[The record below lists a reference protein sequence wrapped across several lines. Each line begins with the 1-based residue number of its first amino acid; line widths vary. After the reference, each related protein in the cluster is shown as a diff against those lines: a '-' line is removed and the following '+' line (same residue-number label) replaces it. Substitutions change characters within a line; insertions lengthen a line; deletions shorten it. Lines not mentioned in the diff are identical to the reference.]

1 MLLKKTLSPLFMSFL
16 LFSGSVSAQQSAPL
30 KREDVSKIMEQIFS
44 QHVDEKRM
52 TTKIIRKSLKSYIDQ
67 FDPDRT
73 YLLDS
78 EVEPFIQVTVS
89 GLNSYLEEYEEN
101 NFEIYEKLNGV
112 IQQAIIRARKNRLQL
127 FQNPEPLF
135 SESLTVKVDP
145 NEEAEDFNL
154 NQNFAKTTDEL
165 FNRQR
170 KQIIKFLG
178 QERIR
183 YGNKEVS
190 RNPKATLSVLNNS
203 LRNHENQ
210 YLYQDASGHSLS
222 SEQRENLLAIHIL
235 KALSGSLD
243 AHTTVY
249 DPKEAYDMKVRL
261 EKGFQ
266 GIGVI
271 LKQGPKGEVK
281 IASFVK
287 GGPAESSKMLELNDQ
302 IVGIEGKDI
311 THESFAKVMELLKG
325 KHSSAVKL
333 TIKREINS
341 GGQTQDKVFDVVL
354 QRAPITLDEDRVEV
368 DYMPYPDHEGII
380 GVITLHS
387 FYQGENEVT
396 SENDVKKAIKKLD
409 EKGKLRGLILDLRE
423 NNGGFLS
430 QAVKVA
436 GLFITNGVVVI
447 SKYSNGNE
455 KFYRDIDGKVTYD
468 GPLIIL
474 TSKATASAAEIVA
487 QALQDY
493 GVAIVVGDEHTYGK
507 GTIQSQTVTENNGA
521 NFFKVTVG
529 KYYTPSGK
537 TPQIRGVKADIVV
550 PSPFNKEHIGEEYLE
565 GALKPDEIPS
575 TFDDTLQDVQPSL
588 KPWFMHYYT
597 PSVQKPTDKWRK
609 LIPVL
614 SQKSKTRT
622 NEDPSF
628 RAYEKWV
635 NEVAQPRAAGQKVTM
650 TNPNFD
656 SKKDYQ
662 LAEAI
667 NILKDMVDGESTTRY
682 LGEESRN

>member
-1 MLLKKTLSPLFMSFL
+1 MSLLL
-16 LFSGSVSAQQSAPL
+16 LSGSISAQQSAPL
-30 KREDVSKIMEQIFS
+30 KREDIGKIMEQIFS

-78 EVEPFIQVTVS
+78 EVQPFIYVS
-89 GLNSYLEEYEEN
+89 VSSLNDSLQNYEEN

-112 IQQAIIRARKNRLQL
+112 IQQAILRARKNRLQL

-135 SESLTVKVDP
+135 TESLSVKVDP
-145 NEEAEDFNL
+145 NEDVEELNL
-154 NQNFAKTTDEL
+154 NQNFAKSSEEL
-165 FNRQR
+165 FNRQK
-170 KQIIKFLG
+170 KQIVKFLG

-183 YGNKEVS
+183 YGNKEVT
-190 RNPKATLSVLNNS
+190 RNPSATLGVLNNN
-203 LRNHENQ
+203 LRNHENS
-210 YLYQDASGHSLS
+210 YLYQDATGHSLS
-222 SEQRENLLAIHIL
+222 PEQRENLLAIHIL

-249 DPKEAYDMKVRL
+249 DPKEAYEMKVRL
-261 EKGFQ
+261 QKSFE

-287 GGPAESSKMLELNDQ
+287 GGPAESSKMLEINDQ

-311 THESFAKVMELLKG
+311 SKESFGKVMELLKG
-325 KHSSAVKL
+325 KNSSAVKL
-333 TIKREINS
+333 TIKRGINEA
-341 GGQTQDKVFDVVL
+341 GQTKDKVFDVVL

-368 DYMPYPDHEGII
+368 DYMPYPDNEGII
-380 GVITLHS
+380 GVITLHA
-387 FYQGENEVT
+387 FYQGENGVT
-396 SENDVKKAIKKLD
+396 SENDVKNAIKKLD
-409 EKGKLRGLILDLRE
+409 QKGKLRGLILDLRE
-423 NNGGFLS
+423 NSGGFLS

-436 GLFITNGVVVI
+436 GLFISNGVVVI
-447 SKYSNGNE
+447 SKYSNGDE
-455 KFYRDIDGKVTYD
+455 KFYRDIDGKITYD

-474 TSKATASAAEIVA
+474 TSRVTASAAEIVA

-493 GVAIVVGDEHTYGK
+493 GVALVVGDDHTYGK
-507 GTIQSQTVTENNGA
+507 GTIQSQTVTENNGT

-537 TPQIRGVKADIVV
+537 TPQIRGVVADIVV
-550 PSPFNKEHIGEEYLE
+550 PSPFSKEHIGEEYLE
-565 GALKPDEIPS
+565 GALKSDEIPS
-575 TFDDTLQDVQPSL
+575 AFDDTLQDVQPSL

-609 LIPVL
+609 LIPEL
-614 SQKSKTRT
+614 SQKSKMRT
-622 NEDPSF
+622 SEDPSF

-635 NEVAQPRAAGQKVTM
+635 NELAKPRAPGQRVAVSS
-650 TNPNFD
+650 PNFD

-662 LAEAI
+662 MAEAI
-667 NILKDMVDGESTTRY
+667 NILKDMVDDQSTTRY
-682 LGEESRN
+682 LGQESHE